1 MSIYNYFG
9 LQYGDIVSAFNGS
22 IIEDFATNNRCGSKI
37 ILDEM
42 QIKESQVVAHF
53 SVGLNAM
60 LNEIPDHW
68 VSSVELSGVSAF
80 VFDFTPDFTEPIRV
94 KVFNRCSTNF
104 DECITLCSG
113 YETITTAV
121 VSGKTYG
128 LLNRII
134 APNERILLRY
144 RADKNLLEMP
154 SLKGVL
160 RDGVCCTLGNV
171 LYSDGENKWGAVEN
185 FCTNWGQWLDLLKYG
200 WIPPELKSLDLY
212 NYIGS
217 FRGVRDGRFAG
228 GSTNNLWR
236 GIP

>member
-1 MSIYNYFG
+1 MLYNAFG
-9 LQYGDIVSAFNGS
+9 LKYTTIINSFNGS
-22 IIEDFATNNRCGSKI
+22 IEEDYATNGKCGRQI
-37 ILDEM
+37 IDEEIEM
-42 QIKESQVVAHF
+42 TLHKMVAHF

-68 VSSVELSGVSAF
+68 VSSEPLSGVSAF
-80 VFDFTPDFTEPIRV
+80 VFDFTPDTTEPIRV
-94 KVFNRCSTNF
+94 KVFDRCNTNF

-113 YETITTAV
+113 YETITTTV
-121 VSGKTYG
+121 IGNKTYG
-128 LLNRII
+128 LLNRLIT
-134 APNERILLRY
+134 PNQRILLRY

-185 FCTNWGQWLDLLKYG
+185 FCSNWKQWLDLLKNG
-200 WIPPELKSLDLY
+200 WIPPEFKSLDFY
-212 NYIGS
+212 DYIGS

-236 GIP
+236 GTP